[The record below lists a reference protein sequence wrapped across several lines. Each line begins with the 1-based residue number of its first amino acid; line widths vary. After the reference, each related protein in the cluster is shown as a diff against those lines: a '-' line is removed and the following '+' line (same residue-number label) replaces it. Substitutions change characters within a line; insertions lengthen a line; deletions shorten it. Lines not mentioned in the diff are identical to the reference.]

1 MSLSTG
7 SGQLQQCL
15 KDLLLHWDDAKMY
28 WTDPVSQAF
37 EKDHCTPLQM
47 QILATLRG
55 IQRLAHALDQA
66 KRDCG

>member
-7 SGQLQQCL
+7 SGQLQQAL
-15 KDLLLHWDDAKMY
+15 KNLLTHWEETKTH
-28 WTDPVSQAF
+28 WTDPVSRAF
-37 EKDHCTPLQM
+37 ENDHCTPLEM

-55 IQRLAHALDQA
+55 IQRLADALDQA